1 MPSGE
6 RVGAQANWRY
16 PALEAMQSDLAALPA
31 ATRKLLFFTPYHVR
45 LLSPPGSEGAAVW
58 DGCKRRVAALGR
70 TVPNVTVVDFMR
82 PSPITTV
89 DENYWDPLH
98 YRTGIGDRL
107 ALDLV
112 AATRGEPSPDYRVLA
127 AGE

>member
-1 MPSGE
+1 VPGGE
-6 RVGAQANWRY
+6 RTGAPTGWRY
-16 PALEAMQSDLAALPA
+16 PAVEAMQADLASLPA

-58 DGCKRRVAALGR
+58 DECKRHVAALGQ
-70 TVPNVTVVDFMR
+70 TIANVTVVDFML

-98 YRTGIGDRL
+98 YRTGVGERL

-112 AATRGEPSPDYRVLA
+112 AASRGKARPDYRLLSGA
-127 AGE
+127 E